1 MTHSRKFFLNLQSDV
16 ISLGMSD
23 NKNQHVLDS
32 FDPNKPAASFN
43 LKHLFNL
50 AKALNSKVP
59 KIEVNIPE
67 SLLKNETLIT
77 NKPISNNEAIDIINK
92 RNTDNKSGIIS
103 LNFESIG
110 NRATSIT
117 YVQISIINEVKE
129 FVEKAGFRIKRFNVG
144 RYSFLNKNKNK
155 INLNYFEKFNN
166 LNIINYSRPILGLIL
181 ISFFGFM
188 TLSLIDQNKNKYQ
201 EPQIKLEPTTLRLE
215 QNSIN
220 QNLKINF
227 LNESISKNELS
238 SININLKKFDKN
250 EIIFNSYNL
259 NKLPTLS
266 NVTESIPIKEINISN
281 TILQENDLNP
291 KKLQTKLVNTKET
304 TKIKISNLQNVQ
316 VLKNIT
322 NYKTLFIT
330 QNDEN
335 LSTQEKKLSTDFK
348 KIIAAYNPEIKI
360 LNQSLDEE
368 NQEKTNSELIHKNDP
383 NLKKNKVNEINEKY
397 PELDEK
403 YHYFMTEGWLES
415 DHSGSGF
422 HLVDDYTKPNIWM
435 RIFRYDTAVSQVVGL
450 PNNETAGSSADWG
463 DSLDSSN
470 PPMRGGDYYK
480 LLKMVDFSE
489 ELAEIQSDGKC
500 SSIGRCYGDW
510 INNDLLWSVTIE
522 DYTNKNGESFLK
534 LEDQMQGQKRKKLPS
549 YFMNTVL
556 M

>member
-23 NKNQHVLDS
+23 NKNQYVLDS
-32 FDPNKPAASFN
+32 FDPNEPAASFN
-43 LKHLFNL
+43 LKNLFNL

-129 FVEKAGFRIKRFNVG
+129 FVEKAGFIIKRFNVG
-144 RYSFLNKNKNK
+144 RYSFLNKNKND
-155 INLNYFEKFNN
+155 LNYFEKVNN
-166 LNIINYSRPILGLIL
+166 LNIISYSRPILGLVL
-181 ISFFGFM
+181 ISFLGFM

-201 EPQIKLEPTTLRLE
+201 EPQIKLEPTTIRIE
-215 QNSIN
+215 QNNIN

-227 LNESISKNELS
+227 LNESISKNESS
-238 SININLKKFDKN
+238 SINIDLKRFAKN

-259 NKLPTLS
+259 NKLPNFS
-266 NVTESIPIKEINISN
+266 NVIESIPIKEINISN
-281 TILQENDLNP
+281 TILQKNDLNP
-291 KKLQTKLVNTKET
+291 RKLQTKLVNTKET
-304 TKIKISNLQNVQ
+304 TKIKISDLSNVQ

-322 NYKTLFIT
+322 NYKALFIK

-360 LNQSLDEE
+360 LNQSISEK
-368 NQEKTNSELIHKNDP
+368 NQEKTNSELIQKNDP
-383 NLKKNKVNEINEKY
+383 NLKKNKVNEIDEKY
-397 PELDEK
+397 PELEASVIQYAIKISPYKKPLIIDSIKILSEPTLSSGALVFTRAPKKRPNYFKDLKIIKPSQIKITARATRAPSIPEK
-403 YHYFMTEGWLES
+403 ASVGYNSTKRNFIDLERTNLI
-415 DHSGSGF
+415 G
-422 HLVDDYTKPNIWM
+422 I
-435 RIFRYDTAVSQVVGL
+435 VGK
-450 PNNETAGSSADWG
+450 
-463 DSLDSSN
+463 SSN
-470 PPMRGGDYYK
+470 PSALLRLSNGKIIK
-480 LLKMVDFSE
+480 LKVGQWFEGWRVFAIDRDKIHVENGFKQ
-489 ELAEIQSDGKC
+489 EILRMPG
-500 SSIGRCYGDW
+500 
-510 INNDLLWSVTIE
+510 
-522 DYTNKNGESFLK
+522 
-534 LEDQMQGQKRKKLPS
+534 
-549 YFMNTVL
+549 
-556 M
+556 